1 MAAIDIVNYEMNTES
16 NQSLKYQRFTLS
28 GFYDIGIS
36 LLSNPWMLESF
47 DIKYYNIFDR
57 NNPLNY

>member
-1 MAAIDIVNYEMNTES
+1 MNTES
-16 NQSLKYQRFTLS
+16 NQSLKYQKFTLS
-28 GFYDIGIS
+28 GFYDIGIN

-47 DIKYYNIFDR
+47 DIKYYDIFDK